1 VVLVEGPTEAL
12 ALPVYLA
19 ACDCDTKELGIAV
32 IPVHGKGSMARY
44 IRLFEAYGIPTYSV
58 FDNDPDDDGN
68 GNKRKEI
75 IETYGDAFDVNMLQ
89 SDVLTVNEKF
99 AVFGKDFETSLR
111 KQLLGYEEKEQK
123 VKETFGPA
131 KPLVA
136 REVALLL
143 TKEETTADSWQP
155 IKTMA
160 AQIAKLLKK
169 P

>member
-1 VVLVEGPTEAL
+1 MTMGTE
-12 ALPVYLA
+12 
-19 ACDCDTKELGIAV
+19 TS
-32 IPVHGKGSMARY
+32 GKKS
-44 IRLFEAYGIPTYSV
+44 L
-58 FDNDPDDDGN
+58 
-68 GNKRKEI
+68 K
-75 IETYGDAFDVNMLQ
+75 TYGDAFDVTMLQ
-89 SDVLTVNEKF
+89 SDVLIVNEKF

-131 KPLVA
+131 KPLGA
-136 REVALLL
+136 REVASLL